1 MKKRFAA
8 IAILLALSLTVT
20 ALAAGMTPGQTT
32 LEAATGVTVLLD
44 GQTLDYTYPDGTKPD
59 PFLVGGVTYLPVRAI
74 AEALGLEVGWDQQTL
89 TVTLD
94 SETGAAARPAGSI
107 QTASVTIPRDEQELL
122 DVLDAS
128 RVYYYYDDYLLYE
141 EADMVEAP
149 MAMPAEAEAAA
160 PAMAEAAE
168 EPAQLAGNDE
178 AREVDY
184 SGTNVQV
191 EGIDEGDIVKT
202 DGEYIY
208 ILREYDLVI
217 LKADGADT
225 QVVCHTMLGDGAV
238 EEDRA
243 GYDYYYRYYDRM
255 PSELYVSGDRMA
267 VVSYTNAYLDYED
280 PEGHWTWEDDTY
292 QTVDIY
298 DISDKTAPKLLS
310 SLGQDGYDI
319 ASRLYEDT
327 LYLVSQYSIYD
338 WDEDEPWTYLPCVY
352 EDGQAEPV
360 ALDQVG
366 ILPVVD
372 STEYLVIGAYNLTT
386 GRMEDQLSLLGSG
399 SDVYMSKDNLYIAGY
414 CWQDSPIRT
423 WRESVYTVTEY
434 SSGASTQLIRVGL
447 DGSLDADAAGFVPG
461 YLESQFSMDEYEGN
475 LRLVTTTSGSAWLE
489 YVDEQYGFSNT
500 VWDSWSQSNALWVL
514 DQDLELV
521 GSVENLAEDEQI
533 YSARFAG
540 DTAYF
545 CTYRNTD
552 PLFAVDLSDP
562 ANPVVRSELKIT
574 GFSEYLHQWTPDL
587 LLGLGKEADPDT
599 GWTEELKLV
608 MFDVSDPMDV
618 FAADAAIVP
627 GEYWSAALYNHK
639 AVLIDSGKNLICFPG
654 SDAFYIYDYD
664 ETRGFA
670 LRASIAMDTSWYSE
684 ARALYIGDVLY
695 IAGNAN
701 LVMLDLARL
710 RVIGQVDLPEE
721 LFPEVW
727 RDYYGAYYGWVE

>member
-1 MKKRFAA
+1 MKKRLAA

-20 ALAAGMTPGQTT
+20 ALASGVTPRQTT
-32 LEAATGVTVLLD
+32 LDATTGVTVLLD

-74 AEALGLEVGWDQQTL
+74 AEALGLDVGWEQETL

-94 SETGAAARPAGSI
+94 SGASAGST
-107 QTASVTIPRDEQELL
+107 QTASVTVPQNKQELL
-122 DVLDAS
+122 NVLNAS
-128 RVYYYYDDYLLYE
+128 RSYYYDDYLLYE
-141 EADMVEAP
+141 EADMMEVPMAEAP
-149 MAMPAEAEAAA
+149 MTMPGEAVMEA
-160 PAMAEAAE
+160 PAMAEA
-168 EPAQLAGNDE
+168 EPSAQMAGNE
-178 AREVDY
+178 AAQDVDY

-217 LKADGADT
+217 LKAEGEGT

-238 EEDRA
+238 EEDQP

-255 PSELYVSGDRMA
+255 PSEMYVSGDRLA
-267 VVSYTNAYLDYED
+267 VVSYTNDYLDYED
-280 PEGHWTWEDDTY
+280 PKDGWHWEDDTY
-292 QTVDIY
+292 QTVEIY

-310 SLGQDGYDI
+310 TLGQDGYDI
-319 ASRLYEDT
+319 ASRLYGDT
-327 LYLVSQYSIYD
+327 LYLVSQYTIYD
-338 WDEDEPWTYLPCVY
+338 WDEDDPCTYLPCVY
-352 EDGQAEPV
+352 VDGQAEPM
-360 ALDQVG
+360 ALDRVG
-366 ILPVVD
+366 ILPIVD
-372 STEYLVIGAYNLTT
+372 STEYLVIGAYDLKT
-386 GRMEDQLSLLGSG
+386 GQMEDQLSLLGSG
-399 SDVYMSKDNLYIAGY
+399 NDVYMSRDNLYIAGS
-414 CWQDSPIRT
+414 CWQDSPTRT
-423 WRESVYTVTEY
+423 WRESVYTVTQY
-434 SSGASTQLIRVGL
+434 SSGSSTQLIRVGL

-475 LRLVTTTSGSAWLE
+475 LRLVTTSSGSVWRE
-489 YVDEQYGFSNT
+489 YVDEDYDFTNT

-562 ANPVVRSELKIT
+562 ANPVVLSELKIT
-574 GFSEYLHQWTPDL
+574 GFSEYLHQWTPEL
-587 LLGLGKEADPDT
+587 LLGLGKEANPDT

-608 MFDVSDPMDV
+608 MFDVSNPLDV

-639 AVLIDSGKNLICFPG
+639 AVLIDSEKNLICFPG
-654 SDAFYIYDYD
+654 SDAFYVYDYD

-670 LRASIAMDTSWYSE
+670 LRAAIDLDTSWYSD

-695 IAGNAN
+695 IAGNSA
-701 LVMLDLARL
+701 VAMLDLARL
-710 RVIGQVDLPEE
+710 RVIGQVELPEE
-721 LFPEVW
+721 LYPEVW
-727 RDYYGAYYGWVE
+727 RDYYTGSYWVE